1 VAVDWEG
8 ERQRR
13 GKDMAAVERRL
24 FESFGGL
31 VGSTLERIEPKVL
44 NGGQPDPRGALAAQG
59 WFTREVGDWV
69 DEDLAAVAW
78 AALDDADVQD
88 VIPDS
93 KSLIQDYLDGAKNRL
108 VSVPDR
114 VYAVVK
120 DIVAEGVENG
130 DSNER
135 LAERVARLFGDEGIE
150 TWEGRVM
157 TVVRTE
163 ALAAQN
169 AGTYA
174 SFLSIAAADD
184 TAWEKAWLSTVD
196 GRVRETHKKA
206 DQQRVKLKQQFRVG
220 GARLLFPG
228 DPSGPPEEV
237 INCRCSLLLLEPGE
251 EIDTSNRQYEG
262 D

>member
-1 VAVDWEG
+1 
-8 ERQRR
+8 
-13 GKDMAAVERRL
+13 MAEVERRL

-31 VGSTLERIEPKVL
+31 VESTLDRIEPKVL

-59 WFTREVGDWV
+59 WFANEVDDWV
-69 DEDLAAVAW
+69 DGDLAAVAW
-78 AALDDADVQD
+78 AALDEADVED
-88 VIPDS
+88 VIPES
-93 KSLIQDYLDGAKNRL
+93 TTLINDYLDGAKNRL

-120 DIVAEGVENG
+120 EIVAEGVENG

-135 LAERVARLFGDEGIE
+135 LAERVAKLFGDEGVE
-150 TWEGRVM
+150 TWQGRVM

-174 SFLSIAAADD
+174 SYLSIAAADD
-184 TAWEKAWLSTVD
+184 TPWEKAWLSTVD
-196 GRVRETHKKA
+196 GRVRETHKRA
-206 DQQRVKLKQQFRVG
+206 DQQRVKLAQQFRVG
-220 GARLLFPG
+220 RARLLYPG

-237 INCRCSLLLLEPGE
+237 INCRCSTLLLEPGE
-251 EIDTSNRQYEG
+251 KVDTSNRQFEG